1 MRSDNSHKMLYLKN
15 FKHETRSHSH
25 SIWSRSS
32 RERSFEIF
40 HSVRLQQILAIC
52 KRVKI
57 FKIGNTRLSI
67 RKTLSLLN
75 SCGRFARGFQKQY
88 NRLQLFLN
96 TKDTICD
103 KCQQDIEGYVCSI
116 LHFFCI
122 NIHLKKKSGNM
133 EEERRD
139 WGGGR
144 NVAVRP
150 FIPLNT
156 TFLKEK
162 PKTINK

>member
-40 HSVRLQQILAIC
+40 HSVRLQQILAIF

-75 SCGRFARGFQKQY
+75 SRGRFARGFQKQY

-122 NIHLKKKSGNM
+122 NIHLKKKVWQYGREAKRLRRRAKCRRQTFHSFKYDIL
-133 EEERRD
+133 ERKAKD
-139 WGGGR
+139 
-144 NVAVRP
+144 NQ
-150 FIPLNT
+150 
-156 TFLKEK
+156 
-162 PKTINK
+162 